1 MELEHAKLVE
11 PFGAHQ
17 AATSRG
23 AARDSAI
30 HARPRCGRRPDL
42 AARQKT
48 ALIFLVTPHNPLSQ
62 MVFSYM
68 TDYAL
73 LLGHKPPP
81 QPLVRGTLHL
91 GFSNKPNIR
100 KRELPGHPWLNTKAQ
115 KMVWRALEDGPAT
128 ALDIWASMH
137 NNIRVRTISNMLNL
151 WYCDGL
157 LEIMCVIAQSR
168 VYQIRREAE

>member
-1 MELEHAKLVE
+1 
-11 PFGAHQ
+11 
-17 AATSRG
+17 
-23 AARDSAI
+23 
-30 HARPRCGRRPDL
+30 
-42 AARQKT
+42 
-48 ALIFLVTPHNPLSQ
+48 

-91 GFSNKPNIR
+91 GFSDKPNIR

-137 NNIRVRTISNMLNL
+137 TSTRRRLVYNNIRVRTISNMLNL